1 MASFDKLKNDWVE
14 LESGL
19 RIHESGKGIVSLRA
33 CGDILEPHIEIVES
47 KDVETGLKPVSTTMK
62 ANSNEEVKSPA
73 NSNNENSQ
81 YLIKPFR
88 MLSAVLIPGHWIDF
102 SKEGV
107 LKKALPLFDNVTIFP
122 NHNPDIENWLGIAIN
137 PRYAETGKAPGIESD
152 FKIDISR
159 AAKLGD
165 LDKALKMSPPAIRS
179 CSVGISFD
187 ALKSHPEM
195 DRWDFM
201 DLLGREVDGQV
212 VRYIVS
218 AINRISEVSLVYAG
232 ADPNARSLS
241 FHSMSSPNSFVG
253 DLNKDKSNQL
263 NEIVTTDSRQKISG
277 MTLNKED
284 DLNIK
289 LTAALISML
298 ALDVSKLGIKPDTE
312 ITQEQFDLLV
322 KEFAAK
328 NKELADK
335 VENISKLAEHGK
347 LYVDEVRKEAE
358 KHYRLCAGEKPS
370 EQILKVLQTG
380 DIETV
385 KALGEEYKAGA
396 LALHP
401 VTGSRQSSASDE
413 KSKEVK
419 ASESDVS
426 KFKTGE

>member
-33 CGDILEPHIEIVES
+33 CGDILDAQILDSEEPNEKQFKDS
-47 KDVETGLKPVSTTMK
+47 KSNAGG
-62 ANSNEEVKSPA
+62 NSNEVNSPA
-73 NSNNENSQ
+73 NSNNDNSQ

-88 MLSAVLIPGHWIDF
+88 MLSAVLIQGHWIDF

-107 LKKALPLFDNVTIFP
+107 LKKALPLFNNVTIFP
-122 NHNPDIENWLGIAIN
+122 DHNPDIANWLGIAIN
-137 PRYAETGKAPGIESD
+137 ARYAETGKAPGIESD

-165 LDKALKMSPPAIRS
+165 LDKALNMNPPAIRS

-187 ALKSHPEM
+187 ALKSHPDL

-212 VRYIVS
+212 VRYIVT

-232 ADPNARSLS
+232 ADPNAKSLS
-241 FHSMSSPNSFVG
+241 FFQP
-253 DLNKDKSNQL
+253 
-263 NEIVTTDSRQKISG
+263 NEITFKNNNHS
-277 MTLNKED
+277 KED

-312 ITQEQFDLLV
+312 ITQEQFELLV

-328 NKELADK
+328 NKELAEQ
-335 VENISKLAEHGK
+335 VQNISKLAEHGK
-347 LYVDEVRKEAE
+347 LYVDEVRRDAE

-385 KALGEEYKAGA
+385 KALGEEYKAKA
-396 LALHP
+396 LAMHP
-401 VTGSRQSSASDE
+401 ESGSRQSSNEE

-419 ASESDVS
+419 ATEADVAQY
-426 KFKTGE
+426 KTGE